1 MVDDAYHFFITTYAA
16 SVSDE
21 MEIKMNNRILDN
33 ITIGIENS
41 DFNRAEDKENII
53 SHIERLK
60 KEKLNVMFVGAT
72 GVGKSST
79 INAIF
84 NTEIAKA
91 GVNVDP
97 ETANIQK
104 YEIDNIILWDTPG
117 LGDDPEKDKKYAAEI
132 VRALKQ
138 TDRNGELLID
148 EVVVLIDGSNRD
160 MKTAYEIIE
169 QVVAPYI
176 GDTKRVIIAIN
187 QCDMALKGRYWN
199 YDANQPDEPLVSF
212 LNEKVISVR
221 NRIFESAGIMT
232 NPIYYSALYNYNI
245 SKLLLTMITN
255 MPEMKRFLFTDGLNK
270 NPEIWK
276 RNDELEDYNSKIQN
290 EVKGSLTKALD
301 CAAKGAVAGATVG
314 GLIPVV
320 GAAAG
325 AAVGAVL
332 GFLGGL
338 IE

>member
-160 MKTAYEIIE
+160 PMPGTRRII
-169 QVVAPYI
+169 
-176 GDTKRVIIAIN
+176 
-187 QCDMALKGRYWN
+187 
-199 YDANQPDEPLVSF
+199 S
-212 LNEKVISVR
+212 
-221 NRIFESAGIMT
+221 
-232 NPIYYSALYNYNI
+232 
-245 SKLLLTMITN
+245 
-255 MPEMKRFLFTDGLNK
+255 
-270 NPEIWK
+270 
-276 RNDELEDYNSKIQN
+276 
-290 EVKGSLTKALD
+290 
-301 CAAKGAVAGATVG
+301 
-314 GLIPVV
+314 
-320 GAAAG
+320 
-325 AAVGAVL
+325 
-332 GFLGGL
+332 
-338 IE
+338 